1 MFAGSI
7 KLKDFKIMKKEPIK
21 GYKVTDE
28 NMQCLSFKYELGKKF
43 KHNGAISI
51 CNYGFHY
58 CPVLADC
65 FGYYTFASTN
75 RVFEILDHGTPIN
88 KGDKSCTDEIE
99 FIKELTW
106 LEVLTIVNIGKDN
119 TGLKNTGNSN
129 TGYRNT
135 GNWNTGDSNTGNWN
149 TGDRNTG
156 YSNTGNSNTGYRNTG
171 NWNTGNWNA
180 GYRNTG
186 NCNTGYSN
194 TGDSNT
200 GYRNTGYMNTGNWNT
215 GDRNTGDSN
224 TGYRNTGAFCTD
236 NDPKMILFNKET
248 TMTVR
253 EWERSKAFDIMASY
267 LDINI
272 WIPDYKMTDAE
283 KESYP
288 SYKTTEGFLKPIPAK
303 EAWLNMWCNLS
314 DDYKKVFTQLE
325 NFDKDIFKEIT
336 DIDV

>member
-43 KHNGAISI
+43 KHNRAISI

-75 RVFEILDHGTPIN
+75 RVFEILDHGTPFN

-119 TGLKNTGNSN
+119 TGLKNTGN
-129 TGYRNT
+129 
-135 GNWNTGDSNTGNWN
+135 WN
-149 TGDRNTG
+149 TGDR
-156 YSNTGNSNTGYRNTG
+156 
-171 NWNTGNWNA
+171 
-180 GYRNTG
+180 
-186 NCNTGYSN
+186 
-194 TGDSNT
+194 
-200 GYRNTGYMNTGNWNT
+200 
-215 GDRNTGDSN
+215 N

-248 TMTVR
+248 TITVR

-267 LDINI
+267 LHINI

-283 KESYP
+283 KESYHLI
-288 SYKTTEGFLKPIPAK
+288 KL
-303 EAWLNMWCNLS
+303 L
-314 DDYKKVFTQLE
+314 KVF
-325 NFDKDIFKEIT
+325 
-336 DIDV
+336 